1 MLEQI
6 ALTGQG
12 VLEEMIRVFDF
23 NLACLP
29 GIVRPRACA
38 WEWAVT
44 GGIGVLLAPC
54 RRQTRSDEELHD
66 RSV

>member
-29 GIVRPRACA
+29 GIVRPRAYDFR
-38 WEWAVT
+38 EWIGRGGMGAVF
-44 GGIGVLLAPC
+44 GPC
-54 RRQTRSDEELHD
+54 HI
-66 RSV
+66 